1 MTEDSLRPPGSCLVS
16 NSNPPANTAHLD
28 DWTLGYCTNVHAGT
42 DLAAICDNLDR
53 YAVPVRT
60 NVAPHGD
67 LGVGLWLP
75 ALAARE
81 LAVGGRAAELAD
93 FLRQRHLCPFTINGF
108 PFDNFH
114 QDVVK
119 HHVYLPTWWDAR
131 RLEYTYQLAEILV
144 QLLPPETML
153 GSISTL
159 PIGWPGNPMDP
170 LASPP
175 ASEASQRELQQ
186 AGKYLRELAD
196 RLQGLEA
203 RTGRRIVVAIEPE
216 PGCILDTTDDVI
228 QWFHTHLPETHH
240 RRYLTV
246 CHDVCHAAVM
256 MESQAD
262 VISRLAGA
270 GIGIG
275 KVQVSSA
282 IVADW
287 SSMAIGRRREALE
300 QLSAFADDRYLHQTG
315 RMTEQGN
322 FDLSEDLSGLLASL
336 PSSGD
341 PVRGDQKWVVHFHV
355 PVFLERFGHLTT
367 SNDAVLECLKTLL
380 RRGESSREPAVDFTG
395 HVEVETYA
403 WSVMPEAMRKRGLA
417 DDIANEMTWLRKAIA
432 HSI

>member
-1 MTEDSLRPPGSCLVS
+1 LVP
-16 NSNPPANTAHLD
+16 NLNDPANTAHLD
-28 DWTLGYCTNVHAGT
+28 DWILGYCTNVHAGT
-42 DLAAICDNLDR
+42 DLATICDNLDR

-60 NVAPHGD
+60 SVAPEGD

-75 ALAARE
+75 AQAARE
-81 LAVGGRAAELAD
+81 LGAGSRAAELAD
-93 FLRQRHLCPFTINGF
+93 FLRKRHLCPFTINGF

-114 QDVVK
+114 QEIVK
-119 HHVYLPTWWDAR
+119 HQVYLPTWWDSR
-131 RLEYTYQLAEILV
+131 RLEYTHQLAEILV
-144 QLLPPETML
+144 QLLPADSMV

-159 PIGWPGNPMDP
+159 PIGWPDNPLDP
-170 LASPP
+170 QSSPP
-175 ASEASQRELQQ
+175 TSEASQRDLLQ

-196 RLQGLEA
+196 RLQGIEA

-228 QWFHTHLPETHH
+228 EWFHTQLPETHH

-262 VISRLAGA
+262 VLSRLASA

-287 SSMAIGRRREALE
+287 SAMAIGRRREAVE
-300 QLSAFADDRYLHQTG
+300 QLSTFADDRYLHQTG
-315 RMTEQGN
+315 RLTEQGR
-322 FDLSEDLSGLLASL
+322 FELSEDLPGLLTSL
-336 PSSGD
+336 PMSGD
-341 PVRGDQKWVVHFHV
+341 PVQNDQCWVVHFHV

-367 SNDAVLECLKTLL
+367 SHDAVLECLRALL
-380 RRGESSREPAVDFTG
+380 RGSESSAPAIDFTG
-395 HVEVETYA
+395 HLEVETYA

-417 DDIANEMTWLRKAIA
+417 EDIASEMVWLRKAIA
-432 HSI
+432 QSL